1 MDKNIK
7 CGKIKGPKQVC
18 NLTRF
23 QWQVLEQ
30 TAKIPFGET
39 RSYKWVAH
47 QIGRPKAFRAVGQA
61 LRRNPYP
68 VIIPCH
74 RVIKEDGS
82 LGGYAGG
89 PSDKKEELLLKEQLI
104 LKKLKE
110 IKLKK

>member
-1 MDKNIK
+1 MVKNIK
-7 CGKIKGPKQVC
+7 CGKKSELEWNR
-18 NLTRF
+18 NLTKF

-39 RSYKWVAH
+39 RSYKWIAR

-74 RVIKEDGS
+74 RVIKEDGA

-89 PSDKKEELLLKEQLI
+89 PSDKKEELLLTEQMI
-104 LKKLKE
+104 LKNIEE